1 MTESCQGCAN
11 VHREVTGVIE
21 CSFAPDGFV
30 DRWRLVCRRDPP
42 QVGLFGSR
50 YPKVRDTDW
59 CSGFRTSNLQ
69 SPKARENDP
78 LQTCFKDTK

>member
-1 MTESCQGCAN
+1 MARLLYRGIRVKKMTESCQGCAN
-11 VHREVTGVIE
+11 VYREVTGVIE

-50 YPKVRDTDW
+50 YPKVRETDW
-59 CSGFRTSNLQ
+59 CSGFQ
-69 SPKARENDP
+69 ARP
-78 LQTCFKDTK
+78 PITIDT